1 MSLENYVKHSKEF
14 FNRIHD
20 GMSKTN
26 HVEHDVNADYWDML
40 LGDPK
45 NNPDQWKGKNALDF
59 GCGCGRNIRNMCKL
73 TEWSS
78 VDGCDISVHNARYS
92 KEYADSMNTSNASIS
107 TWENDGFSINSLNGD
122 LPNKKYD
129 FVMST
134 IVFEHIAPY
143 SVRRSIMESIY
154 ECLNTDGMFS
164 LSLSNLAN
172 SVDYY
177 SNEFLFPKNA
187 LINNQEAVRKD
198 FSEIGFKDV
207 SVQIGSRFENRPWT
221 YIKGFKK

>member
-1 MSLENYVKHSKEF
+1 
-14 FNRIHD
+14 
-20 GMSKTN
+20 
-26 HVEHDVNADYWDML
+26 
-40 LGDPK
+40 
-45 NNPDQWKGKNALDF
+45 
-59 GCGCGRNIRNMCKL
+59 
-73 TEWSS
+73 
-78 VDGCDISVHNARYS
+78 
-92 KEYADSMNTSNASIS
+92 
-107 TWENDGFSINSLNGD
+107 
-122 LPNKKYD
+122 
-129 FVMST
+129 MST